1 MRRVLVTGGTGYIGT
16 RLVASLRAAGDDV
29 TVLRRSN
36 GQLPDLDGWTRALD
50 GIDAVVH
57 LAAQTSAY
65 VSDRDPVADA
75 QANVLPVL
83 ALLEACARGATR
95 TVVLAGTATVFGL
108 PAQVPV
114 ADDAVARPVTV
125 YDLHKRLAEQ
135 YLDLYA
141 RMRAIRGA
149 ALRLCNVY
157 GPGPAGSP
165 DRGIINMMVKRATDG
180 KALTVYGTGELVRDY
195 VYIDDVVEAFRLAID
210 HAGTLA
216 GGAYLIGSGVGTRIV
231 DAMQLVAQTAAIKLG
246 KAPDVTHVPEPDDQS
261 PIEKRNF
268 IADTTAFRTKTGW
281 RAQVAFPDG
290 IARTFDAVLGHG

>member
-16 RLVASLRAAGDDV
+16 RLVASLRAAGDEV
-29 TVLRRSN
+29 TVLRRVN
-36 GQLPDLDGWTRALD
+36 GQLPDLDGWAHALG

-75 QANVLPVL
+75 RVNVLPVL
-83 ALLEACARGATR
+83 SLLEACARGSTR

-108 PAQVPV
+108 PARVPV
-114 ADDAVARPVTV
+114 ADDAPTQPVTV

-141 RMRAIRGA
+141 RMRELRGA
-149 ALRLCNVY
+149 TLRLCNVY

-165 DRGIINMMVKRATDG
+165 DRGIMNMMVRRAAEA
-180 KALTVYGTGELVRDY
+180 KPLTVYGTGELVRDY
-195 VYIDDVVEAFRLAID
+195 VYIDDVVAAFRLAISRAD
-210 HAGTLA
+210 VLA
-216 GGAYLIGSGVGTRIV
+216 GGAYLVGSGVGTRIV
-231 DAMQLVAQTAAIKLG
+231 DAMQLVAQTAATKVG
-246 KAPDVTHVPEPDDQS
+246 KAPDVTHVPEPAGQS

-268 IADTTAFRTKTGW
+268 IADTSAFSAKTGW
-281 RAQVAFPDG
+281 RAQVPFAEG